1 MRIAPRRK
9 VIVHGVMLGLLLAC
23 GAFVACSGGG
33 TPATYQEGGDSGV
46 PVVVPDGATGGKDVT
61 AKDVVTVDVVAKD
74 VTVKDVGAIDVEV
87 KDVTVKDV
95 VVFDGNAPVYL
106 KDVVVVEDVQEVERR
121 REGRR
126 VRRRRGLGHHLSAA
140 RGAVHR
146 RRPVLRHG
154 GALRVRRRAE
164 SDLVLYGLGGDVRE
178 RRRLLRGAQLRH
190 GWHLHGFELRGG
202 RVSVHDRGRLLRS
215 GRAVRVGR
223 RPHAAVVLLRRR
235 AGVHCGQRLLRAGR
249 LHERDVPGERAD
261 VRIPPG
267 PLHDRRGLLQRRRR
281 VHDGR
286 RAHADLVLLGRRLH
300 LQHRQRLLRGIQLRH
315 GGDVPGVELPPS
327 RGALHDGRR
336 LLRSGRGVH
345 SSRRARRASL
355 LRGGRRGVHAGLR
368 LLRTVQLQ

>member
-1 MRIAPRRK
+1 M
-9 VIVHGVMLGLLLAC
+9 
-23 GAFVACSGGG
+23 
-33 TPATYQEGGDSGV
+33 
-46 PVVVPDGATGGKDVT
+46 
-61 AKDVVTVDVVAKD
+61 
-74 VTVKDVGAIDVEV
+74 KDVGAIDVEV

-106 KDVVVVEDVQEVERR
+106 KDVVVVEDVQEVNVVEKDVAFV
-121 REGRR
+121 EDAGS
-126 VRRRRGLGHHLSAA
+126 GTTCQPLEAPCT
-140 RGAVHR
+140 GADQCCDT
-146 RRPVLRHG
+146 
-154 GALRVRRRAE
+154 GALCAYVG
-164 SDLVLYGLGGDVRE
+164 GLNQTWCCMGSGGDVRE